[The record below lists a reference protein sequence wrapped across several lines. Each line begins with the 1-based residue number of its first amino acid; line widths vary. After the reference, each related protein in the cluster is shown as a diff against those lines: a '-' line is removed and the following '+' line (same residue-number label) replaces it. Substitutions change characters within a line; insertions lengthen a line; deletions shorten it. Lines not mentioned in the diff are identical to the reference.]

1 MPFIHTI
8 TNRSMTDTQIETLKQ
23 ELGQA
28 ITAIHGKSEAW
39 LMVQLEPD
47 AELWFQGTDEPCA
60 MVEVTIYGGADDDEY
75 DLLTA
80 RICDLVSAE
89 LSIDPARIFVRYLET
104 EHWGWNGANF

>member
-28 ITAIHGKSEAW
+28 ITAIRGKSEAW

-60 MVEVTIYGGADDDEY
+60 MVEVTIYGGADDDEAAFERDARSY
-75 DLLTA
+75 LGREDRRQTERVERLLA
-80 RICDLVSAE
+80 LPPRQ
-89 LSIDPARIFVRYLET
+89 P
-104 EHWGWNGANF
+104 